1 VASADRVLP
10 AGALALAA
18 VVDEEM
24 ESLGAEHL
32 VRSAVRA
39 DGAIVGEPTGN
50 RLALGHK
57 GLEWVGV
64 DFTGRAAHGGTPQAG
79 VNAIAAAARFL
90 VLIEER
96 LAPLFA
102 ARSHP
107 LLGPPTLNPGRIR
120 GGDQPSTVAARCTI
134 ELDRRTVPGETWAGV
149 VGELEGLAREIE
161 RAFPGLAIV
170 VRRAAG
176 GMAALDHLP
185 LEIAADH
192 PLVEAAA
199 AAGRAARGAELE
211 RTSFPAW
218 TDGALLAA
226 FAGIPT
232 LVCGPGD
239 LARAHTPQEALPVA
253 ELFEAAAFYLE
264 TARRFCAGGGAG
276 GGL

>member
-1 VASADRVLP
+1 VA
-10 AGALALAA
+10 
-18 VVDEEM
+18 
-24 ESLGAEHL
+24 
-32 VRSAVRA
+32 
-39 DGAIVGEPTGN
+39 
-50 RLALGHK
+50 
-57 GLEWVGV
+57 V

-134 ELDRRTVPGETWAGV
+134 EFDRRTVPGETWAGV
-149 VGELEGLAREIE
+149 VGELEELAREVE
-161 RAFPGLAIV
+161 EAFPGLAIV
-170 VRRAAG
+170 VRRAVG
-176 GMAALDHLP
+176 GMATLDHLP
-185 LEIAADH
+185 LEISAEH
-192 PLVEAAA
+192 PLVAAAA
-199 AAGRAARGAELE
+199 AAGRAARGAEPE

-218 TDGALLAA
+218 TDGALLSA

-264 TARRFCAGGGAG
+264 TARRFCAGGGA
-276 GGL
+276 